1 MAGYD
6 HYFEAARIR
15 VSVDGDRGRAR
26 RRYLR
31 ASKADLVNHLLVAE
45 QA

>member
-1 MAGYD
+1 MAAYE

-15 VSVDGDRGRAR
+15 VSVDGDRGHAR

-31 ASKADLVNHLLVAE
+31 ASEADLVDRLVGC
-45 QA
+45 